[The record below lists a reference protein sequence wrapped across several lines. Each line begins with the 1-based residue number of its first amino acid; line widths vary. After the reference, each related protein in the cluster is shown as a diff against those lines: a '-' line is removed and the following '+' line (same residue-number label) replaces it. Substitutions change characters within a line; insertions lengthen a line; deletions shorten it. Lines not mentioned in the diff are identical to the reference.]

1 MTSECQLDSVQVL
14 KLIYNTKLILLDLIN
29 NNKNK
34 KEYFSKIY
42 ENSVNNIN
50 LNNYSESITGIH
62 IDDII

>member
-14 KLIYNTKLILLDLIN
+14 KLIYNTKLILLDLIQ